1 MKTSRMLAV
10 GVLASLSINTVQAQD
25 EAPAEAVVPEGR
37 AIQYLGV
44 LGTYTF
50 ADKDRDRNGA
60 EIDFGAG
67 GSVLYGWQS
76 RRRWGFELQGFM
88 ETFETSRT
96 LRTDFYR
103 YGGNVDLFYA
113 FGDRT
118 KLTPFVL
125 IGVGGNHDD
134 VFPASDKFTWF
145 GNVGV
150 GAVTGP
156 VTSFGDLRVRGE
168 ARYLYDDFE
177 SGYSDIRLGLGIE
190 IPLFARKGDPA
201 AIPAPQEVVK
211 VVEVPT
217 GLNDSDGDGVIDE
230 KDQCPDT
237 PPKTRVD
244 GDGCPLPKVLAL
256 HGVTFEFDSTRLR
269 PDAQTILDNA
279 SLILKKY
286 PDMQVEVA
294 GHTDSKGSERYN
306 LKLSDGRAAAVREY
320 FIGKGVG
327 AGQLTSKGYGE
338 AEPIADNA
346 TEAGRERNRRVELR
360 ILN

>member
-10 GVLASLSINTVQAQD
+10 GVLAGLSAGAAQAQE
-25 EAPAEAVVPEGR
+25 EAPAEAVVTEGR
-37 AIQYLGV
+37 PVQYLGV

-50 ADKDRDRNGA
+50 PDKGRDRNGA
-60 EIDFGAG
+60 DIDFGAG

-76 RRRWGFELQGFM
+76 ARRWGFEVQGFM
-88 ETFETSRT
+88 ETFETSET

-103 YGGNVDLFYA
+103 YGGNLDLFYA

-118 KLTPFVL
+118 RLTPFVL

-134 VFPASDKFTWF
+134 VFPAKDKFTWF
-145 GNVGV
+145 GNAGI

-168 ARYLYDDFE
+168 ARYIYDDFE

-190 IPLFARKGDPA
+190 IPLFARKGAAPVPA
-201 AIPAPQEVVK
+201 AQEVVR

-230 KDQCPDT
+230 RDKCPGT
-237 PPKTRVD
+237 PPNTRVD
-244 GDGCPLPKVLAL
+244 GDGCPLAKVIAL
-256 HGVTFEFDSTRLR
+256 DGVTFEFDSTRLR
-269 PDAQTILDNA
+269 PDARTILDNA
-279 SLILKKY
+279 SEILRKY
-286 PDMQVEVA
+286 PDMKVEVA
-294 GHTDSKGSERYN
+294 GHTDSKGSARYN

-327 AGQLTSKGYGE
+327 AEQLSSKGYGE

-346 TEAGRERNRRVELR
+346 TDAGRERNRRVELR

>member
-1 MKTSRMLAV
+1 MKRSRMLAV
-10 GVLASLSINTVQAQD
+10 GMLASLSAGAVQAQD
-25 EAPAEAVVPEGR
+25 EAPAEAVVHQGR
-37 AIQYLGV
+37 AVQYLGV

-50 ADKDRDRNGA
+50 PDKDRDRNGA
-60 EIDFGAG
+60 DIDFGGG

-76 RRRWGFELQGFM
+76 KDRWGFEVQGFM
-88 ETFETSRT
+88 ETFETSET

-103 YGGNVDLFYA
+103 YGGNLDLFYA

-118 KLTPFVL
+118 RLTPFVL
-125 IGVGGNHDD
+125 IGAGGNHDD
-134 VFPASDKFTWF
+134 VFPARDKFTWF
-145 GNVGV
+145 ANAGV

-156 VTSFGDLRVRGE
+156 VTSFGDLRVRAE

-190 IPLFARKGDPA
+190 IPLFARKGA
-201 AIPAPQEVVK
+201 APLAEPVEVVK

-217 GLNDSDGDGVIDE
+217 GLKDSDGDAVIDE

-244 GDGCPLPKVLAL
+244 GVGCPLPKVLEL
-256 HGVTFEFDSTRLR
+256 KGVTFEFDSTRLR
-269 PDAQTILDNA
+269 PDAQTILDDA
-279 SLILKKY
+279 TEILKKY

-294 GHTDSKGSERYN
+294 GHTDSKGREAYN
-306 LKLSDGRAAAVREY
+306 LKLSDGRAATVRDY
-320 FIGKGVG
+320 FIGKGVP
-327 AGQLTSKGYGE
+327 ASQLRSKGYGE
-338 AEPIADNA
+338 AEPVADNA
-346 TEAGRERNRRVELR
+346 TDAGRERNRRVELR

>member
-1 MKTSRMLAV
+1 MKTSRMLAA
-10 GVLASLSINTVQAQD
+10 GVLAGLSAGVAQAQ
-25 EAPAEAVVPEGR
+25 EAPAETVITEGR
-37 AIQYLGV
+37 AVQYLGV

-50 ADKDRDRNGA
+50 PDKDRDRNGA

-76 RRRWGFELQGFM
+76 RNRWGVELQGFM
-88 ETFETSRT
+88 ETFETSQT

-103 YGGNVDLFYA
+103 YGGNLDLFYA

-134 VFPASDKFTWF
+134 VFPAKDKFTWF
-145 GNVGV
+145 GNAGI

-156 VTSFGDLRVRGE
+156 VTSFGDLRLRAE
-168 ARYLYDDFE
+168 ARYLYDNFE
-177 SGYSDIRLGLGIE
+177 SGYSDIRLGIGIE
-190 IPLFARKGDPA
+190 IPLFARKGA
-201 AIPAPQEVVK
+201 APVAVPQEIVK

-217 GLNDSDGDGVIDE
+217 GLNDGDGDGVIDE
-230 KDQCPDT
+230 KDHCPDT
-237 PPKTRVD
+237 PPRTRVD
-244 GDGCPLPKVLAL
+244 GDGCPLAKVIAL
-256 HGVTFEFDSTRLR
+256 NGVTFEFDSTRLR

-294 GHTDSKGSERYN
+294 GHTDSKGSARYN
-306 LKLSDGRAAAVREY
+306 QKLSDGRAAAVRQY

-327 AGQLTSKGYGE
+327 AAQLTSKGYGE
-338 AEPIADNA
+338 AEPVADNA
-346 TEAGRERNRRVELR
+346 TDAGRERNRRVELR